1 MSHNV
6 KQKLLNLL
14 EDGLEVGGEL
24 VAMLGRE
31 HRLVI
36 DHLLDVGHDVV
47 HVLRGRELALL
58 ALVIEPHVEPGPRP
72 RHLRARA
79 QVTKLRHRPVK
90 QVYVLEKSDSCDKKM
105 YDDSQDIFN
114 IL

>member
-6 KQKLLNLL
+6 EQKLLNLL

-24 VAMLGRE
+24 VAVFGRE
-31 HRLVI
+31 HRLVV

-58 ALVIEPHVEPGPRP
+58 ALVVKPHVNPGPGTG
-72 RHLRARA
+72 HLGARG
-79 QVTKLRHRPVK
+79 QVTKL
-90 QVYVLEKSDSCDKKM
+90 
-105 YDDSQDIFN
+105 
-114 IL
+114 